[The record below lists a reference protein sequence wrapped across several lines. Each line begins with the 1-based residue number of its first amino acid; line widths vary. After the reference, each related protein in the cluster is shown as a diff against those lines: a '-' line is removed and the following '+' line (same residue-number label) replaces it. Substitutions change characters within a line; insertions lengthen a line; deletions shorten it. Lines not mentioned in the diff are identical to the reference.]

1 MNQRSF
7 LCATVFALFPFALEA
22 FLPACTNIET
32 SIDCGTLC
40 DRQRSCYQSNLDRN
54 VCRDR
59 CNDLADDNHTF
70 RDQAS
75 DCSDCIAKRSTCAA
89 VTDRCETVCAP
100 VRERLGLNAAK

>member
-1 MNQRSF
+1 MNQSSF
-7 LCATVFALFPFALEA
+7 LRVVSFVLLPLALVALA
-22 FLPACTNIET
+22 PACTNIET

-40 DRQRSCYQSNLDRN
+40 DRQRSCYQADLDRN

-59 CNDLADDNHTF
+59 CNDLADDNHSF

-75 DCSDCIAKRSTCAA
+75 DCSDCIAKRSTCAS

-100 VRERLGLNAAK
+100 VRDRLGLKSSS